1 MGITEEMYKNEI
13 QWCCPQKE
21 SPYYIYTMFVKSTA
35 RVYVGHTNNPVRRL
49 KEHIMTRGQY
59 IQEDTKSLDNVVFFV
74 VDTHDTKEDAGKF
87 EMLWM
92 ADLNAHIDGYN
103 VAYTIAIPTMD
114 EHDRFVAS
122 KEKFIECIKHDEE
135 LVRTFNVKIR
145 GYYDDFK
152 DKLKEDTGK
161 KPTNKHVV
169 RKERKPV
176 ERKPKRFDFS
186 ESEVFRQC
194 YQEVSDSMRKPE
206 LTNTERLNKL
216 RETFSG
222 KGRKST
228 MTFEEGMENLHRWRK
243 GGPIQRH
250 TEKMFI
256 TADGLIRPQVTQRH
270 TIDNYKSPWGKSN
283 RHP

>member
-13 QWCCPQKE
+13 QWCCPRKD

-35 RVYVGHTNNPVRRL
+35 RVYVGHTNNPARRL
-49 KEHIMTRGQY
+49 REHIMTRGQY

-103 VAYTIAIPTMD
+103 VAYTIAIPTVD

-122 KEKFIECIKHDEE
+122 KEKFIECIQYDEE

-145 GYYDDFK
+145 GYYEDFK

-169 RKERKPV
+169 RKERNPV
-176 ERKPKRFDFS
+176 EKKPKGPDLG
-186 ESEVFRQC
+186 ELEVFRQC
-194 YQEVSDSMRKPE
+194 YRESMTKQTE
-206 LTNTERLNKL
+206 LTNTERMNKL
-216 RETFSG
+216 RETYYG
-222 KGRKST
+222 KGSS
-228 MTFEEGMENLHRWRK
+228 MTFEEGVGKLHRWK
-243 GGPIQRH
+243 ISSPKY
-250 TEKMFI
+250 TDKMYI
-256 TADGLIRPQVTQRH
+256 TADGLIRPQVNLHH
-270 TIDNYKSPWGKSN
+270 TVENYKSPWGKSN
-283 RHP
+283 RPPV